1 MKDIHFEYD
10 IYDASHVVF
19 EKKFSE
25 SGDLI
30 LQHLNVDRKGG
41 LEYDYRLYRPETLP
55 EKDEVLYHV
64 SMTKFHK
71 DIMNYGLKADAGY
84 TYVNHWM
91 AFAHRNKYVEENLQK
106 GVFFTRH
113 KHLEYQRGKFF
124 CVSVRVSDLNPD
136 KILIDDAYGD
146 DSSVFYC
153 GDVALELLK
162 LEKYI

>member
-1 MKDIHFEYD
+1 MKDIRFEYD
-10 IYDASHVVF
+10 IYNETHVIF

-30 LQHLNVDRKGG
+30 LQHLNVDRKYG

-64 SMTKFHK
+64 SMVKFHK
-71 DIMNYGLKADAGY
+71 DIMKDGLNADAGY

-91 AFAHRNKYVEENLQK
+91 AFAHNNKDVENNLQK
-106 GVFFTRH
+106 GVFFTRY
-113 KHLEYQRGKFF
+113 KPLKYQSDEYF

-136 KILIDDAYGD
+136 KILIDDAFGD

-153 GDVALELLK
+153 GDVAPELLK
-162 LEKYI
+162 LEK